1 MDKIRNNSH
10 RKYAT
15 RSASKHREAEY
26 LSKNKFGSFLG
37 QLKFSMDLLVT
48 MLEDGHQR
56 ENRMLHNLLET

>member
-1 MDKIRNNSH
+1 VDKIRNNSH

-37 QLKFSMDLLVT
+37 QLKFSMDLIVK
-48 MLEDGHQR
+48 MLEDGHKR